1 MSRFRLH
8 ETRMET
14 EGGGRPPERTI
25 GATTVL
31 VELPV
36 LKTVWSRG
44 KEDDA
49 VGAGLEILKR
59 FQGCASHVLC

>member
-1 MSRFRLH
+1 MSRFRPH

-14 EGGGRPPERTI
+14 EGGGII

-31 VELPV
+31 VDLPV